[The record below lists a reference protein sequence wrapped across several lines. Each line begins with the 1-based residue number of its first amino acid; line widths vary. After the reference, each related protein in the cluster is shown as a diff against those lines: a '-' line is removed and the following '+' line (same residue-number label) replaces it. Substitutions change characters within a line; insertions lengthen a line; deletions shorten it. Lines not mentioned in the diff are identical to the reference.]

1 MLRAII
7 ERSIRGRL
15 ADIYEKLAIV
25 SGGMAEL
32 SERLKQLIDHVADNR
47 KTLNVLIEMHAQMI
61 SAVAEE
67 EGRMARRDIPSL
79 ADLLT
84 PPVDDDDM
92 PN

>member
-7 ERSIRGRL
+7 ESSIRGRL

-32 SERLKQLIDHVADNR
+32 SDRVKQLIDHVADNR
-47 KTLNVLIEMHAQMI
+47 KTLNVLIEMHAQMM
-61 SAVAEE
+61 SAVMEE
-67 EGRMARRDIPSL
+67 EDRLATRGVPSL
-79 ADLLT
+79 ADLLA